1 MTLQTLGT
9 FKKTDTGFEGRIQT
23 LLSNLKL
30 YIEESDKSA
39 DYVIKS
45 KYSLVGYGWHGTDDV
60 VEGGNVIR
68 AIKLVFREPFC
79 QSSIEATLTEHECEW
94 IMQWNPFPKYRPF
107 PLPPFIR
114 EPQIVVEAESCV
126 SKMVGEL

>member
-30 YIEESDKSA
+30 YIEEVVAELQESDKSA

-60 VEGGNVIR
+60 VEGVDY
-68 AIKLVFREPFC
+68 AVEP
-79 QSSIEATLTEHECEW
+79 
-94 IMQWNPFPKYRPF
+94 
-107 PLPPFIR
+107 
-114 EPQIVVEAESCV
+114 V
-126 SKMVGEL
+126 SKIQAVPAASVYKRTSNSG